1 MSKRKATLENIYGI
15 NYLFKGWPGVI
26 KLAEAMGKSSTDVG
40 DLMERTWGDNTNINQ
55 ILLCAAIHYYSS
67 KKMLKTY
74 KKPRMKM
81 APKGTETDIHYAIR
95 MNLKKIRAIYKNV
108 GKADD
113 IYKAVTQLYK
123 RIMKSPRRKWVLS
136 MIPE

>member
-1 MSKRKATLENIYGI
+1 
-15 NYLFKGWPGVI
+15 
-26 KLAEAMGKSSTDVG
+26 
-40 DLMERTWGDNTNINQ
+40 
-55 ILLCAAIHYYSS
+55 
-67 KKMLKTY
+67 MLKTY

-113 IYKAVTQLYK
+113 IYKATTQLYK